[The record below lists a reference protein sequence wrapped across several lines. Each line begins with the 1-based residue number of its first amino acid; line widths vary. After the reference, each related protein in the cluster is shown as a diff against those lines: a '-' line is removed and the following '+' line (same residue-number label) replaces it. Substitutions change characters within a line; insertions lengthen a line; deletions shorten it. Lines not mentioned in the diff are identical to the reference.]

1 MINTDKKDEEVI
13 KDILKG
19 DKDAF
24 GVLIYRFEKK
34 LFRYINRFVYD
45 INEAEDLMQIVFIK
59 AYTNLNGF
67 NFNYKF
73 SPWIYRI
80 AHNEIVNY
88 IKKKQRNKIIF
99 DVDWDIVMPLN
110 VGRNIDEEIDLN
122 NLERWLKND
131 IAKIPD
137 KYKEVLVLYYFEE
150 MPYKEIADIIKIPIA
165 TVGVRIRR
173 AKDLIRKNYNKH
185 INNKKGHAI

>member
-1 MINTDKKDEEVI
+1 
-13 KDILKG
+13 
-19 DKDAF
+19 
-24 GVLIYRFEKK
+24 
-34 LFRYINRFVYD
+34 
-45 INEAEDLMQIVFIK
+45 
-59 AYTNLNGF
+59 
-67 NFNYKF
+67 
-73 SPWIYRI
+73 
-80 AHNEIVNY
+80 
-88 IKKKQRNKIIF
+88 
-99 DVDWDIVMPLN
+99 MPLN